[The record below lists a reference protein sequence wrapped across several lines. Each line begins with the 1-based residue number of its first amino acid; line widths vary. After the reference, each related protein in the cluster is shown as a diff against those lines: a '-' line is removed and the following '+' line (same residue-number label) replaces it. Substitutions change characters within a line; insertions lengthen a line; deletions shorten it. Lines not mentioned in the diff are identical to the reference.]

1 MASVV
6 LHDLTV
12 EHRDRRHGTGT
23 VALDRVELGVGDGE
37 MVAVIGPSGAGKTTL
52 LRAIAGLDVVS
63 SGTILMDA
71 DDVTMAPP
79 SERDVAMV
87 FQFPHLLPHRTVGR
101 NVSFPLELRR
111 QAIEEIRDRVS
122 AEARALH
129 IETLLERSPRQLSAG
144 EAQLVQIA
152 RALVRVPRVLL
163 LDEPLAR
170 LDAHERERMRR
181 ELRLLQRGYGVTT
194 IFTTNDP
201 VEAMAMADQLV
212 VLDAGRVVQ
221 VGPPIEVHR
230 EPVSLLAAQLTGPL
244 DTSTVEVTADADG
257 YWLHGPTGVE
267 RAWRP
272 SLAAHVGRRVVRGVR
287 LDETRLLF
295 DAGTGLRLE

>member
-1 MASVV
+1 MARVV

-12 EHRDRRHGTGT
+12 EHHDRRSRAAT
-23 VALDRVELGVGDGE
+23 VALDRIDLDIGDGE
-37 MVAVIGPSGAGKTTL
+37 LVAVIGPSGSGKTTL
-52 LRAIAGLDVVS
+52 LRAIAGLDAAA
-63 SGTILMDA
+63 GTILMDA
-71 DDVTMAPP
+71 DDVTALPP

-101 NVSFPLELRR
+101 NVAFPLEVRR
-111 QAIEEIRDRVS
+111 ETIAEIRTRVS

-129 IETLLERSPRQLSAG
+129 IETLLGRSPQELSAG

-170 LDAHERERMRR
+170 LDAHVRERMRR

-194 IFTTNDP
+194 ILTTNDP

-221 VGPPIEVHR
+221 AGPPLDVHR
-230 EPVSLLAAQLTGPL
+230 EPASLLVAQLTGAL
-244 DTSTVEVTADADG
+244 DTAMVEVTADSDG
-257 YWLHGPTGVE
+257 YWLRGPEGVE

-272 SLAAHVGRRVVRGVR
+272 SLAAHVGGWVVRGVR
-287 LDETRLLF
+287 PDGTRLLF
-295 DAGTGLRLE
+295 QPDTGLRLA